1 MPKHIILIATLLAI
15 PIAASAEAP
24 ENKNKSSKAKIEK
37 EIDYDAYYK
46 KAGELSSLRKER
58 TIGVNKLLEMKEDK
72 KTIILDVR
80 SKISYECSHID
91 GAINIPYSDIKEGTL
106 KSIIP
111 NKDTRVIIYCDNGIE
126 EMITRVMPLS
136 MQAFPLIYQLG
147 YQNIYELES
156 SIRSKPEDLKKLPL
170 KGSKNCE

>member
-1 MPKHIILIATLLAI
+1 MRIKYIALIIAALFI
-15 PIAASAEAP
+15 PIAASAEP
-24 ENKNKSSKAKIEK
+24 KAKIEK
-37 EIDYDAYYK
+37 EIDYEAYYK
-46 KAGELSSLRKER
+46 KAGELNSLRKER

-80 SKISYECSHID
+80 SKLSYECSHID

-106 KSIIP
+106 ESIIP
-111 NKDTRVIIYCDNGIE
+111 NKDTRVVIYCDNGIE

-136 MQAFPLIYQLG
+136 MQAFPLLYQLG

-156 SIRSKPEDLKKLPL
+156 SVRSKPEDRKKLPL
-170 KGSKNCE
+170 KKNDKYKGNCE